1 MSHLPFSSYIH
12 KEKVINLLYERII
25 ASYSIG
31 YCLFFWEVLLTDLM
45 ILLKY
50 SN

>member
-1 MSHLPFSSYIH
+1 MFHLHFFWLIH
-12 KEKVINLLYERII
+12 RKKAINLLYERII
-25 ASYSIG
+25 AFCNIR

-50 SN
+50 NT